1 MSSTSTQQR
10 PGYYARMICDY
21 MKNQPNFY
29 APSLDDVR
37 DALGLSDDE
46 FTMGVDWCI
55 ARKIIKLESK
65 AKAQAAAESNL
76 EAEALKGESSRLS
89 SMLRSTPAF
98 AEAS

>member
-1 MSSTSTQQR
+1 MSSTSTQR

-29 APSLDDVR
+29 APSLDEVR

-65 AKAQAAAESNL
+65 PKTLPVVESNVEE
-76 EAEALKGESSRLS
+76 EAMKGESSRLS
-89 SMLRSTPAF
+89 SLLRPAF